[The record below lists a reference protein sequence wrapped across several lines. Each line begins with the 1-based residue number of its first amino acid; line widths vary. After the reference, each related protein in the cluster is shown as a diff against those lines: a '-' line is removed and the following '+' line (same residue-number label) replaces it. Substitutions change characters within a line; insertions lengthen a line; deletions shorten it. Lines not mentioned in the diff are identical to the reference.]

1 MDQLSR
7 AETPNMLVQNLINGK
22 NDLWIVLCFSILRF
36 LPLIMP
42 AILR

>member
-22 NDLWIVLCFSILRF
+22 NDLRIVLCFSILRF